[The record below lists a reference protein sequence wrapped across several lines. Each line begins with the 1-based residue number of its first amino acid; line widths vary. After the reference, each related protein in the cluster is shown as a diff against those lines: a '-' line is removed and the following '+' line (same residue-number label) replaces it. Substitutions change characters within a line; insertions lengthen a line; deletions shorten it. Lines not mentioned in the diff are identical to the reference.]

1 MTLRGRIPVKNE
13 ADNTISSFKAWFSIA
28 VIVLLV
34 MFSMIDR
41 NAVNLMIDP
50 IRESFSIDDFQIS
63 LLQGPAFAIFF
74 LLGSLLMGWMVDKY
88 SNRWLIYIGV
98 VVWSMATIASGFAG
112 SFAILLVARCFVG
125 LGESVLQPAGWNIV
139 SKLFPPYRQAT
150 AIGTLTAGAQLGVAA
165 SFLLTGFLISEANQV
180 SMVSLPFIGTLQP
193 WQWVFIAAGV
203 PGLLL
208 ATLVFVVPS
217 EKKADKTLEKNST
230 NGLVVFIREN
240 RGFLAHHF
248 FGFGLLSIMVNGAAA
263 WGPTYLTRIH
273 GMEIKDIGLLL
284 GLVGVPLGVGGVIVA
299 GWLVDR
305 SFKRGTPDAHFSHFA
320 VRALLVAL
328 LGGIGFTFDTNV
340 IFPLICFGFIQFIQ
354 PFSGVAGASLQIS
367 VPQKYRGRISAIFIM
382 FYNAAG
388 MMLGPSFVA
397 LLSNLFGSDKLGMA
411 LAINYLVL
419 GTGAFLLLW
428 RGRKYLTVSNRLIEI
443 QK

>member
-1 MTLRGRIPVKNE
+1 MALRETASVKNE
-13 ADNTISSFKAWFSIA
+13 TGDKLTSFKAWFSIA

-50 IRESFSIDDFQIS
+50 IRKSFDINDFQIS

-88 SNRWLIYIGV
+88 SNRWLIYVGV
-98 VVWSMATIASGFAG
+98 IVWSIATIASGLAG
-112 SFAILLVARCFVG
+112 SFAILLAARCFVG
-125 LGESVLQPAGWNIV
+125 LGESVLQPAGWNVV
-139 SKLFPPYRQAT
+139 SKLFPPHRQAT
-150 AIGTLTAGAQLGVAA
+150 AIGTLTAGSQVGVAA

-208 ATLVFVVPS
+208 ATLVFVIPS
-217 EKKADKTLEKNST
+217 EKKADKTPYKNNAS
-230 NGLVVFIREN
+230 GLIVFVREN
-240 RGFLAHHF
+240 KRFLAHHF
-248 FGFGLLSIMVNGAAA
+248 LGFGLLSVMVNWAAA

-273 GMEIKDIGLLL
+273 GIEIKDIGLLL

-305 SFKRGTPDAHFSHFA
+305 SFKRGTLDAHFSHFA
-320 VRALLVAL
+320 VRAFLVAL
-328 LGGIGFTFDTNV
+328 LGGIGFSFDTNV

-367 VPQKYRGRISAIFIM
+367 VPQTYRGRISAVFIM

-397 LLSNLFGSDKLGMA
+397 LLSNLFGSDRLGMA
-411 LAINYLVL
+411 LAINYIVL
-419 GTGAFLLLW
+419 GAGAAILIW
-428 RGRKYLTVSNRLIEI
+428 KGRKYAEAAYQRYNF
-443 QK
+443 